1 MKFVVIILG
10 MISML
15 ILSACATQTQN
26 PQAGTDGSDEQQV
39 LEGCGAIPNLNATLE
54 NTKVT
59 LGEEQKELLMEKDER
74 IIRRQK
80 FKVMKL
86 DREVKNL
93 MAKVA
98 GLQANC
104 S

>member
-1 MKFVVIILG
+1 MVIILG
-10 MISML
+10 IISIL
-15 ILSACATQTQN
+15 VLSACTTQE
-26 PQAGTDGSDEQQV
+26 PQAGAETGGGEQPV
-39 LEGCGAIPNLNATLE
+39 LEGCGAIPTLKVNLE

-59 LGEEQKELLMEKDER
+59 LGEEQKELLMEKEPR
-74 IIRRQK
+74 IQRRQK

-93 MAKVA
+93 VAKVA